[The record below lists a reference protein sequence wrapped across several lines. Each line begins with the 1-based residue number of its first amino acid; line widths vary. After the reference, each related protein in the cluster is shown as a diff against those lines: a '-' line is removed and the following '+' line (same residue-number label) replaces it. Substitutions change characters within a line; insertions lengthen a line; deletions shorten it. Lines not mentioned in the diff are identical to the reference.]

1 MWRLLLL
8 AALLSMVALTT
19 TFAAPFP
26 DVPESHW
33 ASSAVQTLKAKGV
46 LEGYPDGLYR
56 GKRAASRYEMAMAL
70 SRVVAKLEQLESS
83 LPDFSQFVTKDDLA
97 AVKRMVDENR
107 QYIEELNVRV
117 DALEKKVGELDKRLS
132 KLERLTVHGWYDM
145 VYVNQGLEAD
155 QIGDIQ
161 DDDGNITYGWPANTR
176 IFTFESTMPY
186 STALVGWNNED
197 IKPWS
202 NYLFTRSWN
211 NLPISTAEGSLDVGY
226 LKLHGHL
233 SQDWMID
240 ALLSG
245 NNLLFM
251 GLGALNYEVNAVNGL
266 QMTTGEGNWI
276 GPTTRTQQF
285 GVYGSL
291 IRFETVKLWNKE
303 KSLMVTLGGFNPN
316 VTEGFVFA
324 GAPNPYLWDSKPH
337 FSAYGFNIYHKPNT
351 SLFGAELEHELYTG
365 KVSWFSGISL
375 RYDGQVQDFE
385 QAFSYDITQ
394 RVFGYA
400 LNFKF
405 QKGYFKLMYNV
416 IEDSQEEFDP
426 TDIIA
431 NIPSVGIMGIQTG
444 SFGIGYPFGY
454 VGWTWLTPDDPT
466 LTDPMFNSKY
476 GIAGTPTP
484 VGPQYQSTIGASFRY
499 HINDRFAF
507 SGKFATSNYQP
518 VKELGLDTS
527 GSIFAA
533 KISGAWGN
541 TTLKEYE
548 EQGKLNA
555 KSGLFNI
562 EYLSVDPDYS
572 PFIGITNFSAVANPF
587 PGAAEGYY
595 NNLYWGQLPYPVYQ
609 PVIYDDEEDVLS
621 NQLTYTAHD
630 AKMYPNNRQ
639 GIRANVQ
646 YKFSDAFLGW
656 AMYEGLTQKE
666 ATRDMDPDIS
676 GTQIKWGFYEPIF
689 FTTGDVDDDDDV
701 FKKGTINTFNIGF
714 NYKFQGGKYDFT
726 AQYYNTD
733 VQRKIPI
740 DAGNYE
746 DNIDY
751 SIRAYDVLFRFFAN
765 EKWTWHIAYTVVNS
779 KGKYGVQ
786 QDEEDYQRENMS
798 YDSNALRVGFDWK
811 VSEDVNFFANYRFL
825 NFDGKNFENEE
836 GALTIDNADWKGNQL
851 WVGARVKFG
860 QK

>member
-70 SRVVAKLEQLESS
+70 SRVVAKLEQMESS

-132 KLERLTVHGWYDM
+132 KLERLTVHGWYEM
-145 VYVNQGLEAD
+145 AYVNQNVEAD
-155 QIGDIQ
+155 QVNNIVV
-161 DDDGNITYGWPANTR
+161 GNTTTVGWPAITR
-176 IFTFESTMPY
+176 IFTFESTLPY

-197 IKPWS
+197 IKPWN

-226 LKLHGHL
+226 LKLKGKL
-233 SQDWMID
+233 SEDWMID

-251 GLGALNYEVNAVNGL
+251 GLGGRNYPVRAVNGL
-266 QMTTGEGNWI
+266 IRFTGEGNWI
-276 GPTTRTQQF
+276 APTTATQQL
-285 GVYGSL
+285 VADNNL

-303 KSLMVTLGGFNPN
+303 KSLMITLGGFNPN
-316 VTEGFVFA
+316 LTEGFVFV
-324 GAPNPYLWDSKPH
+324 GGPNPYLWDSKPH
-337 FSAYGFNIYHKPNT
+337 SSAYGFNIYHKPNK

-365 KVSWFSGISL
+365 KVSQFDILAGLPWGAS
-375 RYDGQVQDFE
+375 
-385 QAFSYDITQ
+385 ITQ
-394 RVFGYA
+394 RIFGYA

-416 IEDSQEEFDP
+416 IEDSQEEF
-426 TDIIA
+426 
-431 NIPSVGIMGIQTG
+431 NRVFGIMAIQTS
-444 SFGIGYPFGY
+444 SFFGA
-454 VGWTWLTPDDPT
+454 GWTWLTPNNPR
-466 LTDPMFNSKY
+466 LNDPMFGGIY
-476 GIAGTPTP
+476 GVAGNATL

-499 HINDRFAF
+499 NINDRFAF
-507 SGKFATSNYQP
+507 SGKFASSRYLP

-527 GSIFAA
+527 GSMFAA
-533 KISGAWGN
+533 KICGSWGN

-572 PFIGITNFSAVANPF
+572 PFIGITNFFAVANPF
-587 PGAAEGYY
+587 PVGLGAGVGYY
-595 NNLYWGQLPYPVYQ
+595 DNLYWGQLPYPVYQ
-609 PVIYDDEEDVLS
+609 PVLNSD
-621 NQLTYTAHD
+621 QLTYTAHD
-630 AKMYPNNRQ
+630 AKAYPNNRQ
-639 GIRANVQ
+639 GVRLNVQ

-656 AMYEGLTQKE
+656 AMYEGLTQKD
-666 ATRDMDPDIS
+666 ATMDNDPNIA
-676 GTQIKWGFYEPIF
+676 GTQVKWGFYEPIF
-689 FTTGDVDDDDDV
+689 GTTGDVTVATDV

-714 NYKFQGGKYDFT
+714 NYKFQSGKYDFT

-733 VQRKIPI
+733 VQRKIPSTATN
-740 DAGNYE
+740 AG

-751 SIRAYDVLFRFFAN
+751 SIKAYDVLFRFFAN
-765 EKWTWHIAYTVVNS
+765 EKWTWHVAYTAVNS
-779 KGKYGVQ
+779 KGKYGVAQDTANLQ
-786 QDEEDYQRENMS
+786 QENMS

-825 NFDGKNFENEE
+825 NFDGKNFQNNA
-836 GALTIDNADWKGNQL
+836 GVLTIDNPDWKGNQL
-851 WVGARVKFG
+851 WLGARVKFG

>member
-83 LPDFSQFVTKDDLA
+83 LPDFNQFVTKDDLA

-117 DALEKKVGELDKRLS
+117 DALEKKVGELDSRLS
-132 KLERLTVHGWYDM
+132 KLERLTVRGWYDM
-145 VYVNQGLEAD
+145 SYVNQNLKAD
-155 QIGDIQ
+155 QIDDIVV
-161 DDDGNITYGWPANTR
+161 GNTTTVGWPANTR

-197 IKPWS
+197 IKPWN

-211 NLPISTAEGSLDVGY
+211 NLPISSAEGNLGGGGLE
-226 LKLHGHL
+226 LKGKL
-233 SQDWMID
+233 SEEWMLD

-245 NNLLFM
+245 HNLLFM
-251 GLGALNYEVNAVNGL
+251 GLGAQNYNVFGVNGL
-266 QMTTGEGNWI
+266 QRVTSEGSWI
-276 GPTTRTQQF
+276 GPTARTRQLIS
-285 GVYGSL
+285 GNDSNL
-291 IRFETVKLWNKE
+291 IRFETIKLWNKD
-303 KSLMVTLGGFNPN
+303 KTLKVTLGGFDPN
-316 VTEGFVFA
+316 ITEGFVFA

-337 FSAYGFNIYHKPNT
+337 FSAYGFNIYHKPNK

-365 KVSWFSGISL
+365 KVSQF
-375 RYDGQVQDFE
+375 DGQILIAEGDGVGDFP
-385 QAFSYDITQ
+385 YNLTQ

-416 IEDSQEEFDP
+416 IEDSQEEFNP
-426 TDIIA
+426 GFAFSI
-431 NIPSVGIMGIQTG
+431 NTG
-444 SFGIGYPFGY
+444 AFLGGAWS
-454 VGWTWLTPDDPT
+454 WLTPDNPR
-466 LTDPMFNSKY
+466 LNDPMFVGKY
-476 GIAGTPTP
+476 GVAGGLTL

-499 HINDRFAF
+499 NINDRFAF
-507 SGKFATSNYQP
+507 NGKFASSRYLP
-518 VKELGLDTS
+518 VKELGLSTS
-527 GSIFAA
+527 GSMFAA
-533 KISGAWGN
+533 KICGSWGN
-541 TTLKEYE
+541 TTLKEYV

-572 PFIGITNFSAVANPF
+572 PFIGITNFFAVANPF
-587 PGAAEGYY
+587 VGAGYY
-595 NNLYWGQLPYPVYQ
+595 DNLYWGQLPYPVYQ
-609 PVIYDDEEDVLS
+609 PVLNSD
-621 NQLTYTAHD
+621 QLTYTAHD
-630 AKMYPNNRQ
+630 AKAYPNNRQ
-639 GIRANVQ
+639 GVRLNVQ
-646 YKFSDAFLGW
+646 YKFSDVFLGW
-656 AMYEGLTQKE
+656 AMYEGLTQKN
-666 ATRDMDPDIS
+666 ATMDNDPLIA
-676 GTQIKWGFYEPIF
+676 GPQVKWGFYEPIF
-689 FTTGDVDDDDDV
+689 GTTGDVTNATDV
-701 FKKGTINTFNIGF
+701 FKKGTINTFNVGL
-714 NYKFQGGKYDFT
+714 NYKFQSGKYDFT

-733 VQRKIPI
+733 IQRKIPSI
-740 DAGNYE
+740 ATNAG

-751 SIRAYDVLFRFFAN
+751 SIKAYDVLFRFFAN
-765 EKWTWHIAYTVVNS
+765 EKWTWHVAYTAVNS
-779 KGKYGVQ
+779 KGKYFQQ
-786 QDEEDYQRENMS
+786 QDDPNFQGKNMS

-825 NFDGKNFENEE
+825 NFNGKSFQNN
-836 GALTIDNADWKGNQL
+836 GGNLTIDNPDWKGNQL
-851 WVGARVKFG
+851 WLGARVKFG

>member
-26 DVPESHW
+26 DVPERHW

-70 SRVVAKLEQLESS
+70 SRVVAKLEQMESS

-132 KLERLTVHGWYDM
+132 KLERLTVHGWYEM
-145 VYVNQGLEAD
+145 AYVNQNVEAD
-155 QIGDIQ
+155 QIDDIE
-161 DDDGNITYGWPANTR
+161 DTVGWPANTR
-176 IFTFESTMPY
+176 IFTFESTLPY

-197 IKPWS
+197 IKPWN

-233 SQDWMID
+233 SQDWMMD

-251 GLGALNYEVNAVNGL
+251 GLGAQNYVASAVNGL
-266 QMTTGEGNWI
+266 EMITGEGSWI
-276 GPTTRTQQF
+276 GPTTRTQQLISDTN
-285 GVYGSL
+285 VSNIYESSNRNRNM

-316 VTEGFVFA
+316 LTEGFVFA
-324 GAPNPYLWDSKPH
+324 GAPNPYLWHSKPH
-337 FSAYGFNIYHKPNT
+337 FSAYGFNIYHKPNK

-365 KVSWFSGISL
+365 KVSHFDGQGL
-375 RYDGQVQDFE
+375 RYNEEDEAFE
-385 QAFSYDITQ
+385 EAFIYNITQ

-405 QKGYFKLMYNV
+405 QKGYFKIMYNV

-426 TDIIA
+426 TI
-431 NIPSVGIMGIQTG
+431 GIMGIQTG
-444 SFGIGYPFGY
+444 PFFGAAFGA
-454 VGWTWLTPDDPT
+454 GWTWLTPDNPT

-484 VGPQYQSTIGASFRY
+484 VGPQYQSTIGASFKY

-518 VKELGLDTS
+518 VKELGLDTT
-527 GSIFAA
+527 GSMFAA
-533 KISGAWGN
+533 RISGAWGN

-548 EQGKLNA
+548 EQHKLNA
-555 KSGLFNI
+555 RSGLFNI

-572 PFIGITNFSAVANPF
+572 PFIGITNFFAVANPF
-587 PGAAEGYY
+587 GGVGYY
-595 NNLYWGQLPYPVYQ
+595 YNLYWGQLPYPVYQ
-609 PVIYDDEEDVLS
+609 PVLNSD
-621 NQLTYTAHD
+621 QLTYTAHD

-639 GIRANVQ
+639 GVRAKVQ

-656 AMYEGLTQKE
+656 AMYEGLTQKDE
-666 ATRDMDPDIS
+666 TMDMDPLIA
-676 GTQIKWGFYEPIF
+676 GPQVKWGFYEPIF
-689 FTTGDVDDDDDV
+689 FTSGDVTTGTDV
-701 FKKGTINTFNIGF
+701 FKKGEVNTFNIGF
-714 NYKFQGGKYDFT
+714 NYKFQSGKYDFT

-733 VQRKIPI
+733 VQRKIPN
-740 DAGNYE
+740 DGVVTNPQ

-751 SIRAYDVLFRFFAN
+751 NIRAYDILFRFFAN
-765 EKWTWHIAYTVVNS
+765 EKWTFHVAYTAVTS
-779 KGKYGVQ
+779 EGKYGLQ
-786 QDEEDYQRENMS
+786 QDTANFQGENMS

-811 VSEDVNFFANYRFL
+811 VSEDINFFANYRFL
-825 NFDGKNFENEE
+825 NFDGKNFYNFDNQSVF
-836 GALTIDNADWKGNQL
+836 IDNSDWKGNQL

>member
-26 DVPESHW
+26 DVPENHW

-70 SRVVAKLEQLESS
+70 SRVIAKLEQMESS

-132 KLERLTVHGWYDM
+132 KLERLTVHGWYEM

-155 QIGDIQ
+155 QIDNIVV
-161 DDDGNITYGWPANTR
+161 GNTITVGWPQNTR
-176 IFTFESTMPY
+176 IFTFESTLPY
-186 STALVGWNNED
+186 STALVGWNHGD
-197 IKPWS
+197 IKPWN

-211 NLPISTAEGSLDVGY
+211 NLPISTSEGSLDVGY

-233 SQDWMID
+233 NEDWMID

-251 GLGALNYEVNAVNGL
+251 GLGAQNYPVIAVNGL
-266 QMTTGEGNWI
+266 VRFTGEGNWI
-276 GPTTRTQQF
+276 GPTTATQQLI
-285 GVYGSL
+285 SDNNL
-291 IRFETVKLWNKE
+291 IRFETVKLFNKE

-316 VTEGFVFA
+316 LTEGFVFA

-337 FSAYGFNIYHKPNT
+337 SSAYGFNIYHKPNR

-365 KVSWFSGISL
+365 KVSHFDGVTSGGIAYNL
-375 RYDGQVQDFE
+375 
-385 QAFSYDITQ
+385 TQ

-416 IEDSQEEFDP
+416 IEDSQEEFNP
-426 TDIIA
+426 A
-431 NIPSVGIMGIQTG
+431 FGIMGIQTG
-444 SFGIGYPFGY
+444 PFFGTA
-454 VGWTWLTPDDPT
+454 WTWVTSDDPR
-466 LTDPMFNSKY
+466 LRDPMFATAVPGVFKY
-476 GIAGTPTP
+476 GTAGNITV

-507 SGKFATSNYQP
+507 SGKFATSRYLP
-518 VKELGLDTS
+518 VKELELDTT
-527 GSIFAA
+527 GSMFAA
-533 KISGAWGN
+533 KIHISWGN

-548 EQGKLNA
+548 EQHKLNA
-555 KSGLFNI
+555 KSGLLNI

-572 PFIGITNFSAVANPF
+572 PFIGITNIFAVPNQF
-587 PGAAEGYY
+587 FGAGYY
-595 NNLYWGQLPYPVYQ
+595 DNLYWGQLPYPVYQ
-609 PVIYDDEEDVLS
+609 PVLNSD
-621 NQLTYTAHD
+621 QLTYTAHD

-639 GIRANVQ
+639 GIRAKVQ

-656 AMYEGLTQKE
+656 AMYEGLTQKDE
-666 ATRDMDPDIS
+666 TIDNDPLIA
-676 GTQIKWGFYEPIF
+676 GPQVKWGYYEPIF
-689 FTTGDVDDDDDV
+689 FTTGDVTTGTDV
-701 FKKGTINTFNIGF
+701 FKKGKINTFNIGF
-714 NYKFQGGKYDFT
+714 NYKFQNGKYDFT

-733 VQRKIPI
+733 IQREIPSTATNAI
-740 DAGNYE
+740 

-751 SIRAYDVLFRFFAN
+751 NIRAYDVLFRFFAS
-765 EKWTWHIAYTVVNS
+765 EKWTWHVAYTAVTS
-779 KGKYGVQ
+779 EGKYAVAQDTPNLQ
-786 QDEEDYQRENMS
+786 QENMS
-798 YDSNALRVGFDWK
+798 YESNALRVGFDWK
-811 VSEDVNFFANYRFL
+811 VAENVNFFANYRFL
-825 NFDGKNFENEE
+825 NFDGKNFRNDIQNNQI
-836 GALTIDNADWKGNQL
+836 TIDNSDWKGNQL
-851 WVGARVKFG
+851 WVGARVRFG

>member
-83 LPDFSQFVTKDDLA
+83 LPDFNQFVTKDDLA

-132 KLERLTVHGWYDM
+132 KLERLTVHGWYEM
-145 VYVNQGLEAD
+145 AYVNQNVKAD
-155 QIGDIQ
+155 QINNIVV
-161 DDDGNITYGWPANTR
+161 GNTTTVGWPASTR
-176 IFTFESTMPY
+176 IFTFESTLPY
-186 STALVGWNNED
+186 STALVGWNNGD
-197 IKPWS
+197 IKPWN

-226 LKLHGHL
+226 LKLKGKL
-233 SQDWMID
+233 SEDWMID

-251 GLGALNYEVNAVNGL
+251 GLGAQNYIVNAVNGL
-266 QMTTGEGNWI
+266 QMLTGEGSWI
-276 GPTTRTQQF
+276 GPTTATQQLLADNN
-285 GVYGSL
+285 L

-316 VTEGFVFA
+316 LTEGFVFA
-324 GAPNPYLWDSKPH
+324 GGPNPYLWDSKPY
-337 FSAYGFNIYHKPNT
+337 FAAYGFNIYHKPNK

-365 KVSWFSGISL
+365 KVSQF
-375 RYDGQVQDFE
+375 DGQDQT
-385 QAFSYDITQ
+385 APTPNTYNLTQ

-400 LNFKF
+400 INFKF

-416 IEDSQEEFDP
+416 IEDSQEEFNP
-426 TDIIA
+426 GFAFSI
-431 NIPSVGIMGIQTG
+431 NTG
-444 SFGIGYPFGY
+444 AFFGGA
-454 VGWTWLTPDDPT
+454 WSWLTPDNPT
-466 LTDPMFNSKY
+466 LNDPMFGGKY
-476 GIAGTPTP
+476 GLAGGITP

-499 HINDRFAF
+499 NINDRFAF
-507 SGKFATSNYQP
+507 SGKFASSRYLP
-518 VKELGLDTS
+518 VKELGLSTS
-527 GSIFAA
+527 GSMFAA
-533 KISGAWGN
+533 RICGSWGN
-541 TTLKEYE
+541 TTLKEYQE
-548 EQGKLNA
+548 NWKLNA

-572 PFIGITNFSAVANPF
+572 PFIGITNFFAVANPF
-587 PGAAEGYY
+587 PVVGVGYY
-595 NNLYWGQLPYPVYQ
+595 DNLYWGQLPYPVYQ
-609 PVIYDDEEDVLS
+609 PVLNSD
-621 NQLTYTAHD
+621 QLTYTAHD
-630 AKMYPNNRQ
+630 AKSYPNNRQ
-639 GIRANVQ
+639 GVRVNVQ

-656 AMYEGLTQKE
+656 AMYEGLTQKD
-666 ATRDMDPDIS
+666 ATMDNDPLIG
-676 GTQIKWGFYEPIF
+676 GTQVKWGFYEPIF
-689 FTTGDVDDDDDV
+689 GTTGDVTVATDV
-701 FKKGTINTFNIGF
+701 FKKGTINTFNVGF
-714 NYKFQGGKYDFT
+714 NYKFQSGKYDFT

-733 VQRKIPI
+733 VQRKIPN
-740 DAGNYE
+740 DGVVTNPW

-751 SIRAYDVLFRFFAN
+751 NIRAYDVLFRFFAN
-765 EKWTWHIAYTVVNS
+765 EKWTWHIAYTAVTS
-779 KGKYGVQ
+779 DGKYFLE
-786 QDEEDYQRENMS
+786 QDDPNFQGKNMS

-825 NFDGKNFENEE
+825 NFDGKNFLNNR
-836 GALTIDNADWKGNQL
+836 GVLTIDNPDWKGNQL

>member
-26 DVPESHW
+26 DVPENHW

-70 SRVVAKLEQLESS
+70 SRVVAKLEQMESS

-132 KLERLTVHGWYDM
+132 KLERLTVHGWYEM
-145 VYVNQGLEAD
+145 SYVNQNLKAD
-155 QIGDIQ
+155 QVN
-161 DDDGNITYGWPANTR
+161 NINNNQVIGWPANTR
-176 IFTFESTMPY
+176 IFTFESTLPY

-197 IKPWS
+197 IKPWN

-226 LKLHGHL
+226 LKLKGKL
-233 SQDWMID
+233 SEDWMMD

-251 GLGALNYEVNAVNGL
+251 GLGAQNYLALAVNGL
-266 QMTTGEGNWI
+266 IMVTGEGSWI
-276 GPTTRTQQF
+276 GPTTANQQ
-285 GVYGSL
+285 L
-291 IRFETVKLWNKE
+291 ISDTNVTNRNMNFANLGRNRNMIKFETVKLWNKE

-316 VTEGFVFA
+316 LTEGFVFA

-337 FSAYGFNIYHKPNT
+337 FSAYGFNIYHKPNK

-365 KVSWFSGISL
+365 KVSHFDGIDSL
-375 RYDGQVQDFE
+375 INFPYNL
-385 QAFSYDITQ
+385 TQ

-416 IEDSQEEFDP
+416 IEDSQEEFNP
-426 TDIIA
+426 TI
-431 NIPSVGIMGIQTG
+431 GIMGIQTG
-444 SFGIGYPFGY
+444 SFFGP
-454 VGWTWLTPDDPT
+454 GWTWLTPDNPR
-466 LTDPMFNSKY
+466 LNDPMFGGKY
-476 GIAGTPTP
+476 GLAGGITQ
-484 VGPQYQSTIGASFRY
+484 VGPQYQSTVGASFRY
-499 HINDRFAF
+499 NINDRFAF
-507 SGKFATSNYQP
+507 SGKFATSSYQP
-518 VKELGLDTS
+518 VKELGLSTS
-527 GSIFAA
+527 GSMFAA

-572 PFIGITNFSAVANPF
+572 PFIGITNFFAVANPF
-587 PGAAEGYY
+587 GGFGYY
-595 NNLYWGQLPYPVYQ
+595 DNLYWGQLPYPVYQ
-609 PVIYDDEEDVLS
+609 PVFVSD
-621 NQLTYTAHD
+621 QLTYTAHD
-630 AKMYPNNRQ
+630 AKAYPNNRQ
-639 GIRANVQ
+639 GVRVNVQ

-656 AMYEGLTQKE
+656 AMYEGLTQRD
-666 ATRDMDPDIS
+666 TTIDMDADPAAA
-676 GTQIKWGFYEPIF
+676 GPQVKWGFYEPIF
-689 FTTGDVDDDDDV
+689 FTTGDVTNPTDV

-714 NYKFQGGKYDFT
+714 NYKFQSGKYDFT

-733 VQRKIPI
+733 IQRKIPNNGVI
-740 DAGNYE
+740 TNPQ

-751 SIRAYDVLFRFFAN
+751 SIKAYDVLFRFFAN
-765 EKWTWHIAYTVVNS
+765 EKWTWHLAYTAVNS
-779 KGKYGVQ
+779 KGKYGSQ
-786 QDEEDYQRENMS
+786 QNTNNFQEENMS
-798 YDSNALRVGFDWK
+798 YNSNALRVGFDWK

-825 NFDGKNFENEE
+825 NFDGKNFQNNIQNNQI
-836 GALTIDNADWKGNQL
+836 TIDNPDWKGNQL

>member
-70 SRVVAKLEQLESS
+70 SRVVAKLEQMESS

-132 KLERLTVHGWYDM
+132 KLERLTVHGWYEM
-145 VYVNQGLEAD
+145 AYVNQNVEAD
-155 QIGDIQ
+155 LIGDITV
-161 DDDGNITYGWPANTR
+161 GSTATVGWPANRR

-197 IKPWS
+197 IKPWN

-226 LKLHGHL
+226 LQLKGKL
-233 SQDWMID
+233 SEDWMMD

-251 GLGALNYEVNAVNGL
+251 GLGAQNYIANAVNGL
-266 QMTTGEGNWI
+266 DMITGEGSWI

-285 GVYGSL
+285 ISDNNPVNYNDGLNYISSNRNRNM

-337 FSAYGFNIYHKPNT
+337 FSAYGFNIYHKPNK

-365 KVSWFSGISL
+365 KVSHF
-375 RYDGQVQDFE
+375 DGLGLVFDEGEFE
-385 QAFSYDITQ
+385 PSFPYNITQ

-426 TDIIA
+426 TI
-431 NIPSVGIMGIQTG
+431 GIMGIQTG
-444 SFGIGYPFGY
+444 SFLGA
-454 VGWTWLTPDDPT
+454 GWTWLTPDEPT
-466 LTDPMFNSKY
+466 LTDPMFGGKY
-476 GIAGTPTP
+476 GTVANNDPTLL
-484 VGPQYQSTIGASFRY
+484 GPQYQSTIGASFRY
-499 HINDRFAF
+499 NINDRWAF
-507 SGKFATSNYQP
+507 NGKFASSRYLP
-518 VKELGLDTS
+518 VKELGLSTS
-527 GSIFAA
+527 GSMFAA

-548 EQGKLNA
+548 ENWKLNA
-555 KSGLFNI
+555 KSGLVNI

-572 PFIGITNFSAVANPF
+572 PFIGITNFFAVANPF
-587 PGAAEGYY
+587 LFGAGYY
-595 NNLYWGQLPYPVYQ
+595 DNLYWGQLPYPVYQ
-609 PVIYDDEEDVLS
+609 PVLGSD
-621 NQLTYTAHD
+621 QLTYTAHD

-656 AMYEGLTQKE
+656 AMYEGLTQKD
-666 ATRDMDPDIS
+666 TTMDMDPNINNA
-676 GTQIKWGFYEPIF
+676 QVKWGFYEPIF
-689 FTTGDVDDDDDV
+689 GTTGDVTVATDV

-714 NYKFQGGKYDFT
+714 NYKFQSGKYDFT

-733 VQRKIPI
+733 IQRKIPNN
-740 DAGNYE
+740 GVVTNPW

-751 SIRAYDVLFRFFAN
+751 SIKAYDVLFRFFAN
-765 EKWTWHIAYTVVNS
+765 EKWTWHLAYTAVNS
-779 KGKYGVQ
+779 KGKYGVP
-786 QDEEDYQRENMS
+786 QDTANLQEENMS

-825 NFDGKNFENEE
+825 NFDGKNFQNDIQNNQI
-836 GALTIDNADWKGNQL
+836 TIDNSDWKGNQL

>member
-1 MWRLLLL
+1 LLLL

-70 SRVVAKLEQLESS
+70 SRVVAKLEQMESS

-117 DALEKKVGELDKRLS
+117 DALEKKVGELDSRLS
-132 KLERLTVHGWYDM
+132 KLERLTVHGWYE
-145 VYVNQGLEAD
+145 VAYVNQNLKAD
-155 QIGDIQ
+155 QINDIRVTS
-161 DDDGNITYGWPANTR
+161 GSTTTTTVGWPVNTR
-176 IFTFESTMPY
+176 IFTFESTLPY

-197 IKPWS
+197 IKPWN

-226 LKLHGHL
+226 LKLKGKL
-233 SQDWMID
+233 SEDWMMD

-245 NNLLFM
+245 NNLLLM
-251 GLGALNYEVNAVNGL
+251 GLGALNYQVRAVNGL
-266 QMTTGEGNWI
+266 QRVTGEGNWI
-276 GPTTRTQQF
+276 APTTATQQLA
-285 GVYGSL
+285 GGNL
-291 IRFETVKLWNKE
+291 IRFETVKIWNKE

-316 VTEGFVFA
+316 LTEGFVFA
-324 GAPNPYLWDSKPH
+324 GAPNPYLWHSKPH
-337 FSAYGFNIYHKPNT
+337 FSSYGFNIYHKPNK

-365 KVSWFSGISL
+365 KVSQF
-375 RYDGQVQDFE
+375 DGQDQ
-385 QAFSYDITQ
+385 SPTPITYNLTQ

-416 IEDSQEEFDP
+416 VEDSQEEFRP
-426 TDIIA
+426 GFA
-431 NIPSVGIMGIQTG
+431 FNINTG
-444 SFGIGYPFGY
+444 AFGGSL
-454 VGWTWLTPDDPT
+454 WTWLTPDDPR
-466 LTDPMFNSKY
+466 LREPMFSVPGGPKY
-476 GIAGTPTP
+476 GIAGNTTP

-499 HINDRFAF
+499 NINDRFAF

-527 GSIFAA
+527 GSMFAA
-533 KISGAWGN
+533 KICGSWGN

-572 PFIGITNFSAVANPF
+572 PFIGITNFFGVANPF
-587 PGAAEGYY
+587 PVGVGAGVGYY

-609 PVIYDDEEDVLS
+609 PVLNS

-656 AMYEGLTQKE
+656 AMYEGLTQKD
-666 ATRDMDPDIS
+666 TTIDMDPLIN
-676 GTQIKWGFYEPIF
+676 GTQVKWGYYEPIF
-689 FTTGDVDDDDDV
+689 FTAGNVTQPNTV

-714 NYKFQGGKYDFT
+714 NYKFQGGRYDFT

-733 VQRKIPI
+733 VERKIPLFI
-740 DAGNYE
+740 GNNAVPNAA

-751 SIRAYDVLFRFFAN
+751 NIRAFDILFRFFAN
-765 EKWTWHIAYTVVNS
+765 EKWTWHLAYTAVTS
-779 KGKYGVQ
+779 DGKYGLRQDTPNLQ
-786 QDEEDYQRENMS
+786 QENMS
-798 YDSNALRVGFDWK
+798 YNSNALRVGFDWK

-825 NFDGKNFENEE
+825 NFDGKNFQNDIQNNRI
-836 GALTIDNADWKGNQL
+836 TIDNPDWKGNQL
-851 WVGARVKFG
+851 WLGARVKFG

>member
-1 MWRLLLL
+1 
-8 AALLSMVALTT
+8 MVALTT

-26 DVPESHW
+26 DVPENHW

-70 SRVVAKLEQLESS
+70 SRVVAKLEQMESS

-117 DALEKKVGELDKRLS
+117 DALEKKVGELDSRLS

-145 VYVNQGLEAD
+145 SYVNQNLEAD
-155 QIGDIQ
+155 QINDIVV
-161 DDDGNITYGWPANTR
+161 GNTTTVGWPANTR

-197 IKPWS
+197 IKPWN

-211 NLPISTAEGSLDVGY
+211 NLPISTAEGNLGGGCLE
-226 LKLHGHL
+226 LKGKL
-233 SQDWMID
+233 SEDWVLD

-245 NNLLFM
+245 HNLLFM
-251 GLGALNYEVNAVNGL
+251 GMGAQNYNVFGVNGL
-266 QMTTGEGNWI
+266 QRVTSEGNWI
-276 GPTTRTQQF
+276 GPTARTRQLIS
-285 GVYGSL
+285 GNDSNL
-291 IRFETVKLWNKE
+291 IRFETIKLWNKD
-303 KSLMVTLGGFNPN
+303 KTLKVTLGGFDPN
-316 VTEGFVFA
+316 ITEGFVFA
-324 GAPNPYLWDSKPH
+324 GAPNPYLWDSKPY
-337 FSAYGFNIYHKPNT
+337 FSAYGFNIYHKPNK

-365 KVSWFSGISL
+365 RVSHFEG
-375 RYDGQVQDFE
+375 QDFSFTNE
-385 QAFSYDITQ
+385 YDLTQ

-400 LNFKF
+400 INFKF

-416 IEDSQEEFDP
+416 IEDSQEEFNP
-426 TDIIA
+426 TF
-431 NIPSVGIMGIQTG
+431 GIMGIQTG
-444 SFGIGYPFGY
+444 SFFGP
-454 VGWTWLTPDDPT
+454 GWTWLTPDNPT
-466 LTDPMFNSKY
+466 LNDPMFSGKY
-476 GIAGTPTP
+476 GVAGGITP

-499 HINDRFAF
+499 NINDRFAF

-527 GSIFAA
+527 GSMFAA

-572 PFIGITNFSAVANPF
+572 PFIGITNFFVVANPF
-587 PGAAEGYY
+587 GGAGYY
-595 NNLYWGQLPYPVYQ
+595 DNLYWGQLPYPVYQ
-609 PVIYDDEEDVLS
+609 PVFGSD
-621 NQLTYTAHD
+621 QLTYTAHD

-639 GIRANVQ
+639 GVRLNVQ

-656 AMYEGLTQKE
+656 AMYEGLTQKD
-666 ATRDMDPDIS
+666 TTMDMDPNFI
-676 GTQIKWGFYEPIF
+676 GAQVKWGFYEPIF
-689 FTTGDVDDDDDV
+689 FTTGDVTTGTDV
-701 FKKGTINTFNIGF
+701 FKKGTINTFNVGF
-714 NYKFQGGKYDFT
+714 NYKFQSGKYDFT

-733 VQRKIPI
+733 VQRKIPNN
-740 DAGNYE
+740 GVVTNPW

-765 EKWTWHIAYTVVNS
+765 EKWTWHIAYTAVNS
-779 KGKYGVQ
+779 KGKYGVE
-786 QDEEDYQRENMS
+786 QDTANFQGEDMS

-825 NFDGKNFENEE
+825 NFDGKNFLNDIQNNQI
-836 GALTIDNADWKGNQL
+836 TIDNPDWKGNQL

>member
-70 SRVVAKLEQLESS
+70 SRVVAKLEQMESS

-132 KLERLTVHGWYDM
+132 KLERLTVHGWYEM
-145 VYVNQGLEAD
+145 AYVNQNVEAD
-155 QIGDIQ
+155 QINNIRV
-161 DDDGNITYGWPANTR
+161 GNTTTVGWAANTR
-176 IFTFESTMPY
+176 IFTFESTLPY
-186 STALVGWNNED
+186 STALVGWNYED
-197 IKPWS
+197 IKPW
-202 NYLFTRSWN
+202 NNCLFTRSWN

-233 SQDWMID
+233 SHNWMMD

-251 GLGALNYEVNAVNGL
+251 GLGAQNYQVRSVNGL
-266 QMTTGEGNWI
+266 QRFTGEGNWI
-276 GPTTRTQQF
+276 GPTTATQQL
-285 GVYGSL
+285 VSDNNL

-316 VTEGFVFA
+316 LTEGFVFA
-324 GAPNPYLWDSKPH
+324 GGPNPYLWHSKPH
-337 FSAYGFNIYHKPNT
+337 FSSYGFNIYHKPNT

-365 KVSWFSGISL
+365 KVSHF
-375 RYDGQVQDFE
+375 DGQDQPN
-385 QAFSYDITQ
+385 QPTTYNLTQ

-416 IEDSQEEFDP
+416 IEDSQEDFGP
-426 TDIIA
+426 GFAFRI
-431 NIPSVGIMGIQTG
+431 NTG
-444 SFGIGYPFGY
+444 AFSGGASG
-454 VGWTWLTPDDPT
+454 GAWSWLTPDDPR
-466 LTDPMFNSKY
+466 LNDPMFGGKY
-476 GIAGTPTP
+476 GRGVAGQNITQ

-527 GSIFAA
+527 GSMFAA

-548 EQGKLNA
+548 DQHKLNA

-572 PFIGITNFSAVANPF
+572 PFIGITNFFAVANPF
-587 PGAAEGYY
+587 PGAGAGYY

-609 PVIYDDEEDVLS
+609 PVLNSD
-621 NQLTYTAHD
+621 QLTYTAHD

-656 AMYEGLTQKE
+656 AMYEGLTQKD
-666 ATRDMDPDIS
+666 TTMDMDPNIA
-676 GTQIKWGFYEPIF
+676 GAQVKWGYYEPIF
-689 FTTGDVDDDDDV
+689 FTTGDVTQANTV
-701 FKKGTINTFNIGF
+701 FKKGEVNTFNIGF

-733 VQRKIPI
+733 IQRKIPSTARNAI
-740 DAGNYE
+740 

-751 SIRAYDVLFRFFAN
+751 NIRAYDVLFRFFAN
-765 EKWTWHIAYTVVNS
+765 EKWTWHVAYTAVTS
-779 KGKYGVQ
+779 DGKYGVAQDTANLQ
-786 QDEEDYQRENMS
+786 QENMS

-811 VSEDVNFFANYRFL
+811 VSEDINFFANYRFL
-825 NFDGKNFENEE
+825 NFDGKNFQNNIRNNQI
-836 GALTIDNADWKGNQL
+836 TIDNSDWKGNQL